1 MCILNSYAE
10 IPFHYYSTLNFS
22 NNIFFYTNIPKKEAS
37 DIKFISSFA
46 NDRTKKVYQLTIT
59 SFELFIIKR
68 EDKAKQR
75 CTGPQ
80 MKPEIKV
87 VISKNE

>member
-10 IPFHYYSTLNFS
+10 IPFRYYSILNFS

-46 NDRTKKVYQLTIT
+46 NDRTKKVY
-59 SFELFIIKR
+59 
-68 EDKAKQR
+68 
-75 CTGPQ
+75 
-80 MKPEIKV
+80 
-87 VISKNE
+87 